1 MQTIEILDKE
11 TNTKQTYVLK
21 EELEQ
26 DQEQEVEVE
35 VFYFELVKKIVKAGL
50 VVFKFVSYLMI
61 SFLELLIKVIKG
73 MFFNDYKPFKCVTD
87 SKDSFLDNIAKKH
100 IKKNTKP
107 HATVRHSYEF
117 TRSELFAR
125 NYSHIEKLLKE
136 CANNGITIINDIYK
150 DILKRIDI
158 IVVEA
163 EREALQE
170 GYSYATYTKYRLSED
185 EVFDDY
191 IQYKIMRGEGHGTID
206 KE

>member
-11 TNTKQTYVLK
+11 TNTKQTYVLQ
-21 EELEQ
+21 EEHEH
-26 DQEQEVEVE
+26 DQEQQIE
-35 VFYFELVKKIVKAGL
+35 VFYFELVKKIVRVAL
-50 VVFKFVSYLMI
+50 IVFKFVSYLVI

-73 MFFNDYKPFKCVTD
+73 MFFSDYKPFKWVTD
-87 SKDSFLDNIAKKH
+87 SKESFLDNIAKKH

-107 HATVRHSYEF
+107 YAKTRHSYEF

-136 CANNGITIINDIYK
+136 CANNGITINESIYK

-158 IVVEA
+158 IVIEA

>member
-11 TNTKQTYVLK
+11 TNTKQTYVLQ
-21 EELEQ
+21 EEH
-26 DQEQEVEVE
+26 DQEQEAEIE
-35 VFYFELVKKIVKAGL
+35 VFYFELVKKIVKGAL
-50 VVFKFVSYLMI
+50 VVFKFVSYLVI

-73 MFFNDYKPFKCVTD
+73 MFFSDYNPFKLITD
-87 SKDSFLDNIAKKH
+87 SKESFLDNIAKKH

-125 NYSHIEKLLKE
+125 NYSKIDSMLKE
-136 CANNGITIINDIYK
+136 CANNGITINESIYK

-158 IVVEA
+158 IVIEA